1 MISTIILI
9 INNIIIGSIFISI
22 SISNY

>member
-9 INNIIIGSIFISI
+9 INIIIICSIFISI
-22 SISNY
+22 GISNY

>member
-9 INNIIIGSIFISI
+9 INNIICNIFISI
-22 SISNY
+22 NIFSY

>member
-9 INNIIIGSIFISI
+9 INIIIICSIFISI